1 MVTNVLVNLTVTCRI
16 RVLDN
21 YLAPQ
26 KYIMNLKVFILMQ
39 LQAANLK
46 SSIVFGNQT
55 HYKMM
60 G

>member
-16 RVLDN
+16 GVLDN

-46 SSIVFGNQT
+46 SPIILES
-55 HYKMM
+55 
-60 G
+60 